1 VPEIVQRI
9 LVRMNP
15 LARMTPGGLAARR
28 PIRLSRALHR
38 SPRRRVQLHAAALAL
53 AAALVVAGLGS
64 PALAAQTAAQK
75 LTIRL
80 VDAKSGKP
88 IHDKTVSVAFYVEDS
103 SMTNGRRRVAYPDG
117 QFWTNLAV
125 DKEGL
130 GAIEVPKG
138 TTIVEVGKGLDTDG
152 ARDTEKAIQLFLCQG
167 HPDFTKADSGF
178 QYGRVADVL
187 ATGYV
192 AKDPDCQPRLKL
204 PVAPGQFV
212 VMAWPPSRIPLSNG
226 IDW

>member
-1 VPEIVQRI
+1 
-9 LVRMNP
+9 MNP
-15 LARMTPGGLAARR
+15 KGWLSALR
-28 PIRLSRALHR
+28 PVRLSPARQQARGL
-38 SPRRRVQLHAAALAL
+38 RVHAFAQALAL
-53 AAALVVAGLGS
+53 AAALVSAGLCA
-64 PALAAQTAAQK
+64 PALAAQTPTQK

-103 SMTNGRRRVAYPDG
+103 SMNNGRRRVAYPDG

-125 DKEGL
+125 DKDGL
-130 GAIEVPKG
+130 GAIPVPTG
-138 TTIVEVGKGLDTDG
+138 ATIVEVGKGLDDDG
-152 ARDTEKAIQLFLCQG
+152 TKITEKAIQLFLCQG
-167 HPDFTKADSGF
+167 HPDFTKPDSGF

-187 ATGYV
+187 ATGYM

-212 VMAWPPSRIPLSNG
+212 VMAWPPSRIPLPGG

>member
-1 VPEIVQRI
+1 MERLGGIWPLRLTRPSCLRGQAPRLRI
-9 LVRMNP
+9 HVR
-15 LARMTPGGLAARR
+15 TAA
-28 PIRLSRALHR
+28 SALGA
-38 SPRRRVQLHAAALAL
+38 VLFF
-53 AAALVVAGLGS
+53 AGLYA
-64 PALAAQTAAQK
+64 PALAAQPPAQM

-88 IHDKTVSVAFYVEDS
+88 IHDKTVSVAFYVEDP
-103 SMTNGRRRVAYPDG
+103 SMPNGRRRVAYPDG

-130 GAIEVPKG
+130 GAIQVPKG
-138 TTIVEVGKGLDTDG
+138 ATIVEVGKGLDNDG
-152 ARDTEKAIQLFLCQG
+152 TRTTEKAIQLFLCQG

-178 QYGRVADVL
+178 QYGRVADAL

>member
-1 VPEIVQRI
+1 
-9 LVRMNP
+9 MNP
-15 LARMTPGGLAARR
+15 LERLKGICSILLMRPACARKRARPGLRVHFLA
-28 PIRLSRALHR
+28 
-38 SPRRRVQLHAAALAL
+38 V
-53 AAALVVAGLGS
+53 ALVPAGLGTS
-64 PALAAQTAAQK
+64 ALAAQTPPQDPPRK

-88 IHDKTVSVAFYVEDS
+88 IHDKTVSVAFYVEDP
-103 SMTNGRRRVAYPDG
+103 SMANGRRRVAYPDG

-130 GAIEVPKG
+130 GAIDAPKG
-138 TTIVEVGKGLDTDG
+138 ATIVEVGKGLDDDG
-152 ARDTEKAIQLFLCQG
+152 TKSTEKAIQLDLCQG

-178 QYGRVADVL
+178 QYGRVAEAL

-204 PVAPGQFV
+204 PVEPGQFV
-212 VMAWPPSRIPLSNG
+212 VMAWPSSRIPMANG
-226 IDW
+226 ISW

>member
-1 VPEIVQRI
+1 
-9 LVRMNP
+9 MNP
-15 LARMTPGGLAARR
+15 FKRLRGIWSILFMRPAGARLGLRVHFLAG
-28 PIRLSRALHR
+28 
-38 SPRRRVQLHAAALAL
+38 
-53 AAALVVAGLGS
+53 ALVLAGLGA
-64 PALAAQTAAQK
+64 PALGAQSPTQNPAPK

-88 IHDKTVSVAFYVEDS
+88 IHDKTVSVAFYVEDP

-130 GAIEVPKG
+130 GAIDVPKG
-138 TTIVEVGKGLDTDG
+138 ATIVEVGKGLDDDG
-152 ARDTEKAIQLFLCQG
+152 TKSTEKAIQLDLCQG

-178 QYGRVADVL
+178 QYGRVADAL

-204 PVAPGQFV
+204 PVEPGQFV
-212 VMAWPPSRIPLSNG
+212 VMAWPPSRIPLSG
-226 IDW
+226 VIDR

>member
-1 VPEIVQRI
+1 
-9 LVRMNP
+9 MNP
-15 LARMTPGGLAARR
+15 LERLRAPGQARLVYARPLAH
-28 PIRLSRALHR
+28 RLSL
-38 SPRRRVQLHAAALAL
+38 PVL
-53 AAALVVAGLGS
+53 AAAVALAGLYS
-64 PALAAQTAAQK
+64 RALAAQTPTQSPTQNPTPM

-88 IHDKTVSVAFYVEDS
+88 IHDKTVSVAFYVEDPS
-103 SMTNGRRRVAYPDG
+103 IANGRRRVAYPDG

-138 TTIVEVGKGLDTDG
+138 ATIVEVGKGLDNDG
-152 ARDTEKAIQLFLCQG
+152 TKDTEKAIQLFLCQG

-178 QYGRVADVL
+178 QYGRVADAL

-212 VMAWPPSRIPLSNG
+212 VMAWPPSRIPLSG
-226 IDW
+226 VIDR